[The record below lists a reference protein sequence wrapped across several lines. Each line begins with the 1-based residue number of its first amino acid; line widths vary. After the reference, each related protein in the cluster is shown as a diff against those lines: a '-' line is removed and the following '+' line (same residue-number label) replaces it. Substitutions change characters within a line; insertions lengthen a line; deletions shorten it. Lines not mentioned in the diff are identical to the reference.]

1 MAVDVQDLARRHAAL
16 LEQRRPWE
24 GAWRDLAGHF
34 LPTRYRGEGDERGA
48 DKILNGKLVDSTGIL
63 AMRTLAAG
71 LQGGMTSPAR
81 PWFRLGMEDERL
93 AQTHGVREWMDEVA
107 KRMRSIFH
115 RSNFYNAVHTLY
127 AELGA
132 FGTAYM
138 MELADFNDGFRFI
151 PFTAGEYCL
160 DINER
165 QRVDVVFRRFRMTA
179 RQLVR
184 EFGPG
189 RLPSYVLDGTKAA
202 DGRRTEQYAVVH
214 AVYPRNDRDPAR
226 KDNVNKPFASV
237 YWLEGGVSGGTGWGQ
252 SSYGGRP
259 HILRESG
266 FDEFPGFGPRWDVA
280 GNDVYGRSPAMD
292 VLPDCRMLQQMGVTT
307 LKAIHK
313 AVDPP
318 MNVAASLKSVGVDI
332 TPGGVNY
339 VEAAPGQA
347 PQAATPLLQIRPEIQ
362 AARAAILDVQR
373 QIQQGLYNDLFR
385 MLMAGD
391 RAQITAREIAAKEE
405 EKLILIGPV
414 LERLHD
420 ELFIPLIDRTF
431 LLMARLDMLPDPPP
445 DMAGAPI
452 KVEFI
457 SLLAQAQ
464 KLVSTSAV
472 DQFLFFVGKAAQSGF
487 PEVLDA
493 VDIDKV
499 VDNYGEY
506 LGVEVDMIRPLQD
519 REALRQ
525 QRAQA
530 QAQAAQQAQAAAAMQ
545 QMQGMAGTAQTLSH
559 TPVGD
564 GNAMDALLGGL
575 GSVAQ

>member
-1 MAVDVQDLARRHAAL
+1 MSRRHAAL
-16 LEQRRPWE
+16 LEQRQPWE

-34 LPTRYRGEGDERGA
+34 LPTRYREGDERGK
-48 DKILNGKLVDSTGIL
+48 DKILNGTLVDSTGIL

-81 PWFRLGMEDERL
+81 PWFRLGMEDEQL
-93 AQTHGVREWMDEVA
+93 AQAHGVREWMDEVA
-107 KRMRSIFH
+107 RRMRTVFH
-115 RSNFYNAVHTLY
+115 RSNFYNAVHTMY
-127 AELGA
+127 AELGT
-132 FGTAYM
+132 FGTAFM
-138 MELADFNDGFRFI
+138 MEMADFEDGFRFI
-151 PFTAGEYCL
+151 PFTAGEYAL
-160 DINER
+160 DTNEKL
-165 QRVDVVFRRFRMTA
+165 RVDVVFRRFHMTA

-184 EFGPG
+184 QFGEAA
-189 RLPSYVLDGTKAA
+189 LPSYVKDGAKTA
-202 DGRRTEQYAVVH
+202 DSRRSEQYAVVH
-214 AVYPRNDRDPAR
+214 AVYPRRDRDHNRA
-226 KDNVNKPFASV
+226 DNAHKPWASV
-237 YWLEGGVSGGTGWGQ
+237 YWLEGGAGGGTGGGNT
-252 SSYGGRP
+252 SYGGRP

-292 VLPDCRMLQQMGVTT
+292 VLPDCRMLQQMGITT

-318 MNVAASLKSVGVDI
+318 MSVSASLKSVGVDI

-347 PQAATPLLQIRPEIQ
+347 PQAAAQLLQIRPEIQ
-362 AARAAILDVQR
+362 ASRLAMQDVQR

-385 MLMAGD
+385 MLMNGN

-431 LLMARLDMLPDPPP
+431 NLMARLDMLPEAPPELQ
-445 DMAGAPI
+445 GAPL
-452 KVEFI
+452 KVEFV

-464 KLVSTSAV
+464 KMVSTSAV
-472 DQFLFFVGKAAQSGF
+472 DQFLGFTMNAAQAF
-487 PEVLDA
+487 PEVLDS
-493 VDIDKV
+493 VDIDRV

-545 QMQGMAGTAQTLSH
+545 QMQGAAGAAQTLAQ
-559 TPVGD
+559 TPVGEN
-564 GNAMDALLGGL
+564 GSALDALVGGL
-575 GSVAQ
+575 GSTGGVAQ